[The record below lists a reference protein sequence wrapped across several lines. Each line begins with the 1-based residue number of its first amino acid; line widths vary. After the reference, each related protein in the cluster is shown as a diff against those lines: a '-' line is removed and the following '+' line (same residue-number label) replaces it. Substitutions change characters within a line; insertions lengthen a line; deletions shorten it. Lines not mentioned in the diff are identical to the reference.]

1 MQRDQTQTRIYP
13 APKHSFMYTTTGTLS
28 PATIDFGPDGAVLNG
43 EPFAWDLVKLTDR
56 TFHIL
61 HQNHSYSAEV
71 LDLNAA
77 EKTVSLRINGHL
89 HTIQLKDRFD
99 LLLEKMGM
107 SNAAT
112 ATVNTLK
119 APMPG
124 LIVGINVAVGDPVSK
139 GDSLL
144 ILEAMK
150 MENNL
155 KAPGDGVV
163 KAIHAAKG
171 DRVEKGQVLIEF

>member
-1 MQRDQTQTRIYP
+1 
-13 APKHSFMYTTTGTLS
+13 MYNTTLNTS
-28 PATIDFGPDGAVLNG
+28 PATIDFGPNGPVLNG
-43 EPFAWDLVKLTDR
+43 EPFGWDIVKLTDR

-61 HQNHSYSAEV
+61 YQNRSYSAEL
-71 LDLNAA
+71 LDLNVT
-77 EKTVSLRINGHL
+77 EKTVNLRINGHL
-89 HTIQLKDRFD
+89 HSIQLKDRFD

-107 SNAAT
+107 GNAA
-112 ATVNTLK
+112 AAKVNTLK

-124 LIVGINVAVGDPVSK
+124 LIVGINVTVGDTISK

-155 KAPGDGVV
+155 KAPGDGTI
-163 KAIHAAKG
+163 KAIRAQKG
-171 DRVEKGQVLIEF
+171 DRVEKGQVLVEFS

>member
-1 MQRDQTQTRIYP
+1 MYQT
-13 APKHSFMYTTTGTLS
+13 TLNAA
-28 PATIDFGPDGAVLNG
+28 PATIDFGPDGPILNG

-61 HQNHSYSAEV
+61 YQNHSYSAEL

-77 EKTVSLRINGHL
+77 EKTVSLRINGLIHQ
-89 HTIQLKDRFD
+89 IQLKDRFD

-107 SNAAT
+107 SDAAAT
-112 ATVNTLK
+112 KVNNLK

-124 LIVGINVAVGDPVSK
+124 LIVAINVAPGDVVSK

-155 KAPGDGVV
+155 KAPGDGTV
-163 KAIHAAKG
+163 KAIRATKG
-171 DRVEKGQVLIEF
+171 DRVEKGQILIEF

>member
-1 MQRDQTQTRIYP
+1 
-13 APKHSFMYTTTGTLS
+13 MYTTTDTLS
-28 PATIDFGPDGAVLNG
+28 PTTIDFSPDGPVLNG
-43 EPFAWDLVKLTDR
+43 ESFDWDLVQLTDR

-61 HQNHSYSAEV
+61 HQNRSYSAEV
-71 LDLNAA
+71 LELNTAD
-77 EKTVSLRINGHL
+77 KTVSLRINGHR
-89 HTIQLKDRFD
+89 HTVQLTDRFD

-112 ATVNTLK
+112 TAVNTLK

-124 LIVGINVAVGDPVSK
+124 LIVGINAAVGDTVSK
-139 GDSLL
+139 GDSLM

-163 KAIHAAKG
+163 KTIRAAKG
-171 DRVEKGQVLIEF
+171 DRVEKGQVLIEFVACSDER